1 MRLYPLQVAYC
12 PSPRLQSKYENQESN
27 SRISPSMITF
37 DSRILRRAKR
47 SLLQIYLIKKQERK
61 FKNANF
67 KLFSEV
73 SMFERNLEE
82 LIKFRGIDNSGV
94 DNYG

>member
-1 MRLYPLQVAYC
+1 
-12 PSPRLQSKYENQESN
+12 
-27 SRISPSMITF
+27 MITF
-37 DSRILRRAKR
+37 DSSILRRAKR

-73 SMFERNLEE
+73 STVCMFERNLEE

-94 DNYG
+94 DNYR

>member
-1 MRLYPLQVAYC
+1 
-12 PSPRLQSKYENQESN
+12 
-27 SRISPSMITF
+27 MITF

-73 SMFERNLEE
+73 SMFERNLKE
-82 LIKFRGIDNSGV
+82 LIKFRGIDNLGVPV
-94 DNYG
+94 DNYR

>member
-1 MRLYPLQVAYC
+1 
-12 PSPRLQSKYENQESN
+12 
-27 SRISPSMITF
+27 MITF

-73 SMFERNLEE
+73 SMFERNLKE

-94 DNYG
+94 DNYGGFKGGILMRTTDSGTAVAYY